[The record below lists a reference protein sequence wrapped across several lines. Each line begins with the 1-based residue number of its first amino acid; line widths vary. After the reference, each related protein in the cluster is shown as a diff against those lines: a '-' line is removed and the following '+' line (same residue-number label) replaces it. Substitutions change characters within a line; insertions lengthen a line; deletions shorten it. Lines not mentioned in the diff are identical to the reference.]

1 MCCMHVPNAWV
12 SLCRWSWHMVH
23 AGAEAA
29 DEEEGEEQH
38 HEQQAEEGAA
48 NGALVPDFA
57 DPEMDPD
64 EALSDEDAPDLQ
76 DEIAKTLT
84 SLRVR

>member
-1 MCCMHVPNAWV
+1 MP
-12 SLCRWSWHMVH
+12 
-23 AGAEAA
+23 GFE
-29 DEEEGEEQH
+29 
-38 HEQQAEEGAA
+38 
-48 NGALVPDFA
+48 

-84 SLRVR
+84 SLRVGFYC